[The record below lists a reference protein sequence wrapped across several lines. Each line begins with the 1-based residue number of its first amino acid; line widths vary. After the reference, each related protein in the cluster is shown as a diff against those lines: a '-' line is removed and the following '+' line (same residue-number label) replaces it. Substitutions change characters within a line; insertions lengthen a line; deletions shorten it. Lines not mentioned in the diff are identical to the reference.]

1 MAQWAHYSTPPNEE
15 FLKALAERSTYYPPA
30 VKSSKEGDEEIIKQQ
45 KLTEEVSRKAVE
57 AAGPPEGI
65 VVEEKLVPV
74 TTPPGEIKVRVY
86 TPQSE
91 DPSEIF
97 PVYVHIHGGGY
108 SIGTLDLDEFVCRE
122 ASAKHRIVVVNVDYR
137 LAPQFPFPTGIE
149 DTYEAVKWVE
159 ANASSLRVDLKKGFI
174 VGGRSAGGNFTCVV
188 TQRARSDPVL
198 QGKLTGQ
205 VLQIPSTITHAGG
218 YPEKLKGKMI
228 SYEQNKDDPILSPP
242 YLALFI
248 GAYKP
253 GPQSDVRVSPLL
265 AESFEGLPPAY
276 VQIAG
281 ADVLRDEGL
290 LYEQFMREAGV
301 PTKLE
306 VYPGVPHGFDVYYPE
321 LKISQKWR
329 ADFHIGMQWLLG
341 FSKQS

>member
-1 MAQWAHYSTPPNEE
+1 MAQWAHYSTPNEE
-15 FLKALAERSTYYPPA
+15 FLKALAEQPPYSPPA
-30 VKSSKEGDEEIIKQQ
+30 VKDSKEVDEEIIKQQ
-45 KLTEEVSRKAVE
+45 KLAEERSREAVE

-86 TPQSE
+86 TPQIEDSSE
-91 DPSEIF
+91 TF
-97 PVYVHIHGGGY
+97 AVYVYIHGGGY
-108 SIGTLDLDEFVCRE
+108 SIGTLDLGEFVCR
-122 ASAKHRIVVVNVDYR
+122 ATSGKHRMVVVNVDYR

-174 VGGRSAGGNFTCVV
+174 VGGKSAGGNFTCVI

-205 VLQIPSTITHAGG
+205 ILQIPSTITHSAG
-218 YPEKLKGKMI
+218 YPEKLKDKMI
-228 SYEQNKDDPILSPP
+228 SYEQNKDDPILSRA
-242 YLALFI
+242 YLALII

-301 PTKLE
+301 STKLE
-306 VYPGVPHGFDVYYPE
+306 VYPGVPHGFDIYYPE
-321 LKISQKWR
+321 LKISQKCR
-329 ADFHIGMQWLLG
+329 ADFHAGMQWLLG
-341 FSKQS
+341 FSRQS

>member
-1 MAQWAHYSTPPNEE
+1 MAQWAHYSTPNEE
-15 FLKALAERSTYYPPA
+15 FLKALAERPSFSPPV
-30 VKSSKEGDEEIIKQQ
+30 VKDPKEGDEEIMKQQ
-45 KLTEEVSRKAVE
+45 KLTEERLRTVVE
-57 AAGPPEGI
+57 AAGSPEGI

-91 DPSEIF
+91 DSSEIF
-97 PVYVHIHGGGY
+97 PVA
-108 SIGTLDLDEFVCRE
+108 

-149 DTYEAVKWVE
+149 DSYEAVKWVE
-159 ANASSLRVDLKKGFI
+159 ANAASLRVDLKKGFI
-174 VGGRSAGGNFTCVV
+174 VGGKSAGGNFTCVI

-205 VLQIPSTITHAGG
+205 ILQIPSTVTHSGG
-218 YPEKLKGKMI
+218 YPEKFKDKMI
-228 SYEQNKDDPILSPP
+228 SYEQNKDDPILNRA

-301 PTKLE
+301 PTKLD
-306 VYPGVPHGFDVYYPE
+306 VYTGVPHGFNTVYPE
-321 LKISQKWR
+321 LRISEKWDE
-329 ADFHIGMQWLLG
+329 DFHAATVN
-341 FSKQS
+341 

>member
-1 MAQWAHYSTPPNEE
+1 MAQWAHYSTPNEE
-15 FLKALAERSTYYPPA
+15 FLKALAERPPFSPPV
-30 VKSSKEGDEEIIKQQ
+30 VKDPKEGDEEIMKQQ
-45 KLTEEVSRKAVE
+45 KLTEERLRTVVE
-57 AAGPPEGI
+57 AAGSPEGI

-91 DPSEIF
+91 DSSEIF

-108 SIGTLDLDEFVCRE
+108 CVGTLDLDEFVCRA

-149 DTYEAVKWVE
+149 DSYEAVKWVE
-159 ANASSLRVDLKKGFI
+159 ANAASLRVDLKKGFI
-174 VGGRSAGGNFTCVV
+174 VGGKSAGGNFTCVI

-205 VLQIPSTITHAGG
+205 ILQIPSTVTHSGG
-218 YPEKLKGKMI
+218 YPEKFKDKMI
-228 SYEQNKDDPILSPP
+228 SYEQNKDDPILNRA

-301 PTKLE
+301 PTKLD
-306 VYPGVPHGFDVYYPE
+306 VYTGVPHGFNTVYPE
-321 LKISQKWR
+321 LRISEKWDE
-329 ADFHIGMQWLLG
+329 DFHAGMEWLLR
-341 FSKQS
+341 FSKQF